1 MFLKRKILCIA
12 FGAYLF
18 LCISELHAL
27 TDKDLT
33 VYRDDTYKFSLHYP
47 QNWSPV
53 PPTHKKTRIKIVNEN
68 GSGDCDCGVNVQYVP
83 EAKNMKAKD
92 AIAQISDPKIIQNNL
107 RSSIPDATIIKN
119 GRTFLSN
126 QEAIYHIVKFTF
138 RSFGLEVPIKMIMIQ
153 TVKREYVYTVSCR
166 CLFR

>member
-1 MFLKRKILCIA
+1 
-12 FGAYLF
+12 
-18 LCISELHAL
+18 
-27 TDKDLT
+27 
-33 VYRDDTYKFSLHYP
+33 
-47 QNWSPV
+47 
-53 PPTHKKTRIKIVNEN
+53 
-68 GSGDCDCGVNVQYVP
+68 
-83 EAKNMKAKD
+83 
-92 AIAQISDPKIIQNNL
+92 L

-166 CLFR
+166 TSSDRFDEMMPMFQLIIAGFIFQP